1 MPIYRFIPVLFIGP
15 EVSEVFQETLS
26 STDMDSYMSIFIG
39 VKRLEFEI
47 LFFFEKNMIQ
57 EKSKYIIRLIIK
69 LRKRG
74 VRK

>member
-1 MPIYRFIPVLFIGP
+1 
-15 EVSEVFQETLS
+15 
-26 STDMDSYMSIFIG
+26 MDSYMSIFIG